1 VPADREAR
9 VSHPRPNPR
18 LILFPF
24 RQMPDEDRDLRAE
37 LHTAK
42 APEQLQVEGVMTSRV
57 RPGQILAVDSDSHRS
72 FPSGFEP
79 TRSPHNIK

>member
-1 VPADREAR
+1 
-9 VSHPRPNPR
+9 
-18 LILFPF
+18 
-24 RQMPDEDRDLRAE
+24 MPDEDRDLRAA
-37 LHTAK
+37 LQTAK

-72 FPSGFEP
+72 FPSGLEP